1 MSAPLPQKGGKATRA
16 QSADAPSSS
25 PSSSAPPAADDPFDF
40 SVLEADIVKVHE
52 RLQHEL
58 KKLRSGGRFNPEVLE
73 ALRVHLVKGGKE
85 SVRLGDVAQVIPKGR
100 VVQLIV
106 GEKDSSKE
114 KRRAHELT
122 ELPGGFQHIKPI
134 TSAILSSTLSLTPQ
148 PDPANPSLL
157 SIPIP
162 PPTADSRRAAIA
174 EAQDAAKAATEAI
187 RNARGTQQKKLRA
200 MQLGKKALPDDL
212 RKAAPL
218 MEKLVEKGTKEV
230 TRILDAAKKVLEA

>member
-1 MSAPLPQKGGKATRA
+1 MSMPSLLELSHRGKAARA

-25 PSSSAPPAADDPFDF
+25 PSSSASPAADDPFDF
-40 SVLEADIVKVHE
+40 SVLESDIAKVHE

-58 KKLRSGGRFNPEVLE
+58 KKLRLGGRFNPEVLE

-100 VVQLIV
+100 VVQLVV
-106 GEKDSSKE
+106 GEKD
-114 KRRAHELT
+114 
-122 ELPGGFQHIKPI
+122 HIKPI

-162 PPTADSRRAAIA
+162 PATADSRRAAIA
-174 EAQDAAKAATEAI
+174 EAQDAAKAAAEAI

-218 MEKLVEKGTKEV
+218 MEKLVDKGTKEI
-230 TRILDAAKKVLEA
+230 TRILDAAKKVLEG